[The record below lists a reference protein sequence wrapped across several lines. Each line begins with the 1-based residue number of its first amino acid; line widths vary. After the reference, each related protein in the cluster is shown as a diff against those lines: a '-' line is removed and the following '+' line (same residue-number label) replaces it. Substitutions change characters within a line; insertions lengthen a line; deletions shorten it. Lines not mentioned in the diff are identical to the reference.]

1 MPRPG
6 PARKRLAIPLP
17 PLPTHITVHQHR
29 HGDQPRAGAR
39 QWGIPM
45 TTKLSVQV
53 DAFKPLK
60 SNTLHGFCDITV
72 PEMHLKI
79 RDLAVHEKNN
89 SRWVGLPAKPL
100 ITRDGQIKRDERNK
114 IIYSAILE
122 FTDRETRDAFSD
134 RVIAALL
141 IRFPDAFSGEAA
153 A

>member
-1 MPRPG
+1 
-6 PARKRLAIPLP
+6 
-17 PLPTHITVHQHR
+17 
-29 HGDQPRAGAR
+29 
-39 QWGIPM
+39 M

-60 SNTLHGFCDITV
+60 SNTLHGFCDVTV
-72 PEMHLKI
+72 AEMHLKI

-100 ITRDGQIKRDERNK
+100 ITRDGQVKRDERNK
-114 IIYSAILE
+114 IVYSAILE

-141 IRFPDAFSGEAA
+141 IRFPDAFGEAA
-153 A
+153 